1 MKTNLQASKSILAK
15 LLASE
20 NITVSHQNVKTA
32 YFDLKN
38 RTMILPVWKDM
49 DGDLYDL
56 LTGHE
61 VGHAL
66 NTPERG
72 WHDAVKEGDSK
83 KFKDFL
89 NVVEDAR
96 IEKLVKRKFP
106 GLSKSFARAYASLYE
121 RDFFGIKKV
130 RDLNKLNLI
139 DRINLRFKMGTHVI
153 VSFND
158 YERDIIREIEAAE
171 TWDQVYDIAR
181 RVYDY
186 TKQNEQDKIQNL
198 QDLQEQM
205 RQENPED
212 SGDFDDIDD
221 NSDFEDD
228 IDGNDGDDSD
238 SDLDEESDGTDAED
252 SQDQTESEDED
263 DASSDQYSAGEGTE
277 EEQEDD
283 SEPQSVT
290 DRNFRRRE
298 QELVNETGKI
308 FMYEL
313 PDAVL
318 ENIILPNTEVVNDLE
333 RFFRVQV
340 LDKNLPYGKNNIS
353 YDTVVQKCVR
363 KFNTNN
369 KKVIMHILKEFEM
382 RKKANE
388 YARTQTART
397 GELNMNVLHKYK
409 FSNDL
414 FRKITVVPKG
424 KNHGFVMF
432 VDMSGSMADILRNT
446 IEQMLVLA
454 SFCKLAKVPFE
465 VYGFSDATA
474 GYENK
479 KLRNMLS
486 KSRFVSNRAVDMSM
500 QTTCFHLKHLIGS
513 SLSPVQYRRAFNA
526 MCVVA
531 NEYGRHY
538 DYWNNSPSTE
548 DKDHGMW
555 KYDWY
560 ESGFSLNG
568 TPFQETL
575 LASRE
580 IITKFQNAHQLD
592 VCNVVYLTDGDGGS
606 NLSFP
611 TCDDSSLYDIRRQS
625 VVYLIDKKTKKKVK
639 VENSYN
645 MQSALTELVTD
656 VTGCKHIGFF
666 VGNKKAIQRDMKH
679 LVNDKSPAEQD
690 AAKKTFREHNYFAV
704 DRLGYDNYFYVA
716 LPSSNI
722 VDEELAITSNMN
734 KNKMAREFS
743 KNLGSK
749 KSNRLLLTKLAE
761 ELAVA

>member
-38 RTMILPVWKDM
+38 RTMVLPVWKDM

-121 RDFFGIKKV
+121 RDFFGIKKI
-130 RDLNKLNLI
+130 RDLNKLSLI
-139 DRINLRFKMGTHVI
+139 DRINLRFKMGTHIV

-158 YERDIIREIEAAE
+158 YERDIIREIEDAE
-171 TWDQVYDIAR
+171 TWDQVYDIAQ
-181 RVYDY
+181 RVYAY
-186 TKQNEQDKIQNL
+186 TKQNEQDKVQNL
-198 QDLQEQM
+198 QDLQDQM
-205 RQENPED
+205 RQENQED
-212 SGDFDDIDD
+212 SDEFDNTD
-221 NSDFEDD
+221 
-228 IDGNDGDDSD
+228 D

-252 SQDQTESEDED
+252 SQNQTESEDED
-263 DASSDQYSAGEGTE
+263 DASSDQYSSGGDTPE
-277 EEQEDD
+277 EDD
-283 SEPQSVT
+283 GEPQSVT
-290 DRNFRRRE
+290 DRNFRQRE

-318 ENIILPNTEVVNDLE
+318 ENIILPNTEVVNSLDK
-333 RFFRVQV
+333 FFRQQM
-340 LDKNLPYGKNNIS
+340 LDKNLPYGKHNVS

-446 IEQMLVLA
+446 IDQMLVLA
-454 SFCKLAKVPFE
+454 SFCKFAKVPFE
-465 VYGFSDATA
+465 VYGFSDATS

-479 KLRNMLS
+479 KLRDMQS
-486 KSRFVSNRAVDMSM
+486 KSSFVSNRAVDMSM
-500 QTTCFHLKHLIGS
+500 QSNGFHLKHLIGS
-513 SLSPVQYRRAFNA
+513 SLSPVQYRRAFNM

-538 DYWNNSPSTE
+538 DYYNNSQ
-548 DKDHGMW
+548 DKDHGAW
-555 KYDWY
+555 KYAWH

-606 NLSFP
+606 NLCYPPMS
-611 TCDDSSLYDIRRQS
+611 DSSVYENRRNS

-639 VENSYN
+639 MENSNN
-645 MQSALTELVTD
+645 MQSALTKLVAD
-656 VTGCKHIGFF
+656 VTGCKHIGFY
-666 VGNKKAIQRDMKH
+666 VGNKRSIQRDMKF
-679 LVNDKSPAEQD
+679 LISYKSLAEQD
-690 AAKKTFREHNYFAV
+690 AIKKSFREHNYFAV

-716 LPSSNI
+716 LPTSNI
-722 VDEELAITSNMN
+722 VDEELVITSDMN